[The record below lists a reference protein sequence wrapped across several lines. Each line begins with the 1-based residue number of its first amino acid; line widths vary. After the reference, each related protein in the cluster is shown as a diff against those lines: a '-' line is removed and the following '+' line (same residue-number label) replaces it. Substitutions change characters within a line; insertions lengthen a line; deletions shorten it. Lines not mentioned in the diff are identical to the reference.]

1 MAWYFLIAAGLME
14 IVGVIGIKRVAQK
27 NDVINNVI
35 LIGGFIVSFQLLLQ
49 ALETIQLST
58 AYAVWTGIG
67 TVGGTI
73 VGMLFFR
80 ESKSPLRLLC
90 IAGIVVCIVAL
101 KLLEG

>member
-14 IVGVIGIKRVAQK
+14 IVGIIGIKRVAQK

-35 LIGGFIVSFQLLLQ
+35 LIGGFVVSFQLLLQ
-49 ALETIQLST
+49 ALDTIPLST

-67 TVGGTI
+67 TVGGAI

-80 ESKSPLRLLC
+80 ESKSPLRLLG
-90 IAGIVVCIVAL
+90 IAGVVGCIVAL
-101 KLLEG
+101 KLLEA